1 MTENHFEDIDL
12 SAAAEQSSEEDEAQ
26 EGNTIS
32 EDAAGA
38 TSAEELAMHE
48 VDDSAA
54 DLDEALDALAD
65 AVDPEADAIVD
76 DALDV
81 DNADEANAAA
91 DATADEET
99 TTAALSLED
108 VAAAVAAEPE
118 EDPYADFKKELRRKS
133 GKWYVIHS
141 YAGYEK
147 KVKTN
152 IENRV
157 LSMNMQDSIFEVQV
171 PLEDVVDI
179 KNGQRK
185 LVTRVRVPSYVLV
198 RMDLNEDSW
207 STIRHTPGVTGF
219 VGNAHN
225 PIPLSLD
232 EAFDML
238 KTTADVEGARAA
250 GGLKSGSGRSAK
262 VTTDYELGETV
273 GIKEGAFAGLQGTI
287 NEIHAETG
295 KLSILIN
302 VFGRDTAV
310 EFTFAQVEKQ

>member
-1 MTENHFEDIDL
+1 MTENNFEDIDL
-12 SAAAEQSSEEDEAQ
+12 ATAAKQSSEEDEAQ
-26 EGNTIS
+26 EGNTLQADEES
-32 EDAAGA
+32 S
-38 TSAEELAMHE
+38 TSAEELAMHV
-48 VDDSAA
+48 VDDETN
-54 DLDEALDALAD
+54 LDEALAALGD

-76 DALDV
+76 DALDI
-81 DNADEANAAA
+81 DSADEAHAAA
-91 DATADEET
+91 DATQDEEIVAT
-99 TTAALSLED
+99 TSAP
-108 VAAAVAAEPE
+108 VADE
-118 EDPYADFKKELRRKS
+118 EDPYAGFKKELRRKS
-133 GKWYVIHS
+133 GKWFVVHS

-171 PLEDVVDI
+171 PLEDVVEI

-207 STIRHTPGVTGF
+207 STVRHTPGVTGF

-225 PIPLSLD
+225 PIPLNFD
-232 EAFDML
+232 ESFDML
-238 KTTADVEGARAA
+238 KTTADIEGARAA
-250 GGLKSGSGRSAK
+250 GGLKPGGGSTAK
-262 VTTDYELGETV
+262 ITTDYEIGETV

-287 NEIHAETG
+287 SEINIETG

-310 EFTFAQVEKQ
+310 DFTFGQVEKQ

>member
-12 SAAAEQSSEEDEAQ
+12 STAAEQSSEEDEAQ
-26 EGNTIS
+26 EGNTLS
-32 EDAAGA
+32 EDEAGA
-38 TSAEELAMHE
+38 TSAEELAIHE
-48 VDDSAA
+48 IDDNEV

-81 DNADEANAAA
+81 DSADEANAAA
-91 DATADEET
+91 DATADEVAVSET
-99 TTAALSLED
+99 QSTTE
-108 VAAAVAAEPE
+108 AVTEVD

-207 STIRHTPGVTGF
+207 STVRHTPGVTGF

-225 PIPLSLD
+225 PIPLSFD
-232 EAFDML
+232 EAFEML

-250 GGLKSGSGRSAK
+250 GGLKAGAARSAK

>member
-1 MTENHFEDIDL
+1 VTENHFNDIDL
-12 SAAAEQSSEEDEAQ
+12 STAAEQSSEEDETQ
-26 EGNTIS
+26 EGNTLS
-32 EDAAGA
+32 EDEAGA

-48 VDDSAA
+48 VNDGGT

-65 AVDPEADAIVD
+65 AVDPEADAVVD

-81 DNADEANAAA
+81 DSAEEANAAA
-91 DATADEET
+91 DATSDEEAQ
-99 TTAALSLED
+99 TAAEAAE
-108 VAAAVAAEPE
+108 AAAE
-118 EDPYADFKKELRRKS
+118 EDAYADFKKDLRRKS

-198 RMDLNEDSW
+198 RMDLNEESW
-207 STIRHTPGVTGF
+207 STVRHTPGVTGF

-225 PIPLSLD
+225 PIPLSFD
-232 EAFDML
+232 ESFDML

-250 GGLKSGSGRSAK
+250 GGLKSGSARSAK

>member
-12 SAAAEQSSEEDEAQ
+12 STAAEQSSEEDEAQ
-26 EGNTIS
+26 EGNTLS
-32 EDAAGA
+32 ADAAGA
-38 TSAEELAMHE
+38 TSAEELAMHD
-48 VDDSAA
+48 VNDGDT

-81 DNADEANAAA
+81 DSVEEANAAA
-91 DATADEET
+91 NATADEET
-99 TTAALSLED
+99 VT
-108 VAAAVAAEPE
+108 VAAEPE

-198 RMDLNEDSW
+198 RMDLNEESW

-232 EAFDML
+232 EAFEML

-262 VTTDYELGETV
+262 VTTDYEIGETV

>member
-12 SAAAEQSSEEDEAQ
+12 STAAEQSSEEDEAQ
-26 EGNTIS
+26 EGNTLS
-32 EDAAGA
+32 EDEAGA

-76 DALDV
+76 DALDI
-81 DNADEANAAA
+81 DSADEANAAA

-99 TTAALSLED
+99 VTASHPVVD
-108 VAAAVAAEPE
+108 AEPE

-198 RMDLNEDSW
+198 RMDLNEESW

-225 PIPLSLD
+225 PIPLSFD
-232 EAFDML
+232 EAFEML

-250 GGLKSGSGRSAK
+250 GGLKSGSARSTK